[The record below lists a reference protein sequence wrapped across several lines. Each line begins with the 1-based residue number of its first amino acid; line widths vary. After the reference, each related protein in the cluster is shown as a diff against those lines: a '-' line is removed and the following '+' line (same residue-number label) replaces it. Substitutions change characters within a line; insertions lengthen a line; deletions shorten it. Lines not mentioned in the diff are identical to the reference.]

1 MSAPAPASP
10 LRLGRRQL
18 LATGAVAGLGLLAG
32 CRRSGPRLLASRG
45 DLPAPWAQ
53 VLPAP
58 WRLETRDDPAAVL
71 AALDPERPAL
81 VQLSDG
87 WASGL
92 ATDTWQPIHDGGL
105 LDRLAP
111 RARAVSR
118 LFGPDGAPRLAL
130 PFAVS
135 PWVLLLRN
143 RPDLLRRAPEGWEL
157 LLDPSLRGRLVLPA
171 SPRVTIALV
180 NGDPARLRR
189 LRAQALAY
197 DDRHGLN
204 LLLGGEAEALVL
216 PRRRV
221 VPLLQ
226 RDPRLQ
232 ALLPQAGSP
241 LSWNLLLR
249 PAGAAPTPP
258 TAWLAKLLD
267 PSLLPDLLAAGW
279 VPPLPHEELARA
291 SAGFPPALRALLA
304 PPAGVLERCTDLPP
318 LATAERLALQ
328 DLWDRSAPPPD
339 RS

>member
-1 MSAPAPASP
+1 
-10 LRLGRRQL
+10 
-18 LATGAVAGLGLLAG
+18 
-32 CRRSGPRLLASRG
+32 
-45 DLPAPWAQ
+45 
-53 VLPAP
+53 
-58 WRLETRDDPAAVL
+58 
-71 AALDPERPAL
+71 
-81 VQLSDG
+81 
-87 WASGL
+87 
-92 ATDTWQPIHDGGL
+92 
-105 LDRLAP
+105 
-111 RARAVSR
+111 VSR

-143 RPDLLRRAPEGWEL
+143 RPDLLRRAAEGWAL
-157 LLDPSLRGRLVLPA
+157 LLDPSLRGRVVLPA

-180 NGDPARLRR
+180 DGDPARLRR

-258 TAWLAKLLD
+258 PAWLAKLLD
-267 PSLLPDLLAAGW
+267 PSLLPRLLAAGW
-279 VPPLPHEELARA
+279 VPPLPHGELARA

-304 PPAGVLERCTDLPP
+304 PPAGVLERSTDLPP
-318 LATAERLALQ
+318 LAAAERLALQ
-328 DLWDRSAPPPD
+328 DLWDRSAPPARP
-339 RS
+339 

>member
-1 MSAPAPASP
+1 
-10 LRLGRRQL
+10 
-18 LATGAVAGLGLLAG
+18 
-32 CRRSGPRLLASRG
+32 
-45 DLPAPWAQ
+45 
-53 VLPAP
+53 
-58 WRLETRDDPAAVL
+58 
-71 AALDPERPAL
+71 
-81 VQLSDG
+81 
-87 WASGL
+87 
-92 ATDTWQPIHDGGL
+92 
-105 LDRLAP
+105 
-111 RARAVSR
+111 
-118 LFGPDGAPRLAL
+118 
-130 PFAVS
+130 
-135 PWVLLLRN
+135 VLLLRN
-143 RPDLLRRAPEGWEL
+143 RPDLLRRAAEGWAL
-157 LLDPSLRGRLVLPA
+157 LLDPSLRGRVVLPA

-180 NGDPARLRR
+180 DGDPARLRR

-258 TAWLAKLLD
+258 PAWLAKLLD
-267 PSLLPDLLAAGW
+267 PSLLPRLLAAGW
-279 VPPLPHEELARA
+279 VPPLPHGELARA

-318 LATAERLALQ
+318 LAAAERLALQ
-328 DLWDRSAPPPD
+328 DLWDRSAPPARP
-339 RS
+339 

>member
-1 MSAPAPASP
+1 MSASP
-10 LRLGRRQL
+10 LSFPPRLGRRQL
-18 LATGAVAGLGLLAG
+18 LGAAALAGLGLLAG

-45 DLPAPWAQ
+45 DLPAPWAEA
-53 VLPAP
+53 LPAP
-58 WRLETRDDPAAVL
+58 WRLEVRDEPAAVL
-71 AALDPERPAL
+71 TALEREKPAL

-87 WASGL
+87 WATSL
-92 ATDTWQPIHDGGL
+92 PARSWQPFGDDGL
-105 LDRLAP
+105 LDRLAA
-111 RARAVSR
+111 RARPVSR
-118 LFGPDGAPRLAL
+118 LFGADGAPALAL

-143 RPDLLRRAPEGWEL
+143 RPDLLRRAAEGWEL

-171 SPRVTIALV
+171 SPRVTLALV

-232 ALLPQAGSP
+232 ALLPREGSP

-249 PAGAAPTPP
+249 PAGAAAAPP
-258 TAWLAKLLD
+258 PAWLAKLLE
-267 PSLLPDLLAAGW
+267 PSRLPRLLAAGW
-279 VPPLPHEELARA
+279 VPPLPYDDLARA
-291 SAGFPPALRALLA
+291 CAGFSPTLKALLA

-318 LATAERLALQ
+318 LPSAERLALQ

-339 RS
+339 RA